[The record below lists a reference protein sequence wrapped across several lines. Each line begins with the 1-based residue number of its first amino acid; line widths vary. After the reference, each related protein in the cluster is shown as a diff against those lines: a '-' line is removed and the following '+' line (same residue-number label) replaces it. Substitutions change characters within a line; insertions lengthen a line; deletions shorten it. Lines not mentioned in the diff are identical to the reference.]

1 MHWLIFALVV
11 LLALVALV
19 ARARIHRGRAGLAVA
34 LALLAVVAFEVLVR
48 TDTISPRTAT
58 GWMTVVVILIAG
70 FVTAVLPRLDR
81 SS

>member
-1 MHWLIFALVV
+1 MHWLIFAAVV

-19 ARARIHRGRAGLAVA
+19 ARVRIQRGRVGAAVA
-34 LALLAVVAFEVLVR
+34 LALVAVVAFEFLVR
-48 TDTISPRTAT
+48 TDTISARTAS

>member
-1 MHWLIFALVV
+1 MHWLIFAVVV

-19 ARARIHRGRAGLAVA
+19 ARARIQRGRLGVAVA

-48 TDTISPRTAT
+48 TDTISSRTAT

-70 FVTAVLPRLDR
+70 FVTAVLPRFDR
-81 SS
+81 SP

>member
-1 MHWLIFALVV
+1 MHWLIFAAVV

-19 ARARIHRGRAGLAVA
+19 ARVRIQRGRVGAAVA
-34 LALLAVVAFEVLVR
+34 LALVAVVAFEVLVR
-48 TDTISPRTAT
+48 TDTISARAAS